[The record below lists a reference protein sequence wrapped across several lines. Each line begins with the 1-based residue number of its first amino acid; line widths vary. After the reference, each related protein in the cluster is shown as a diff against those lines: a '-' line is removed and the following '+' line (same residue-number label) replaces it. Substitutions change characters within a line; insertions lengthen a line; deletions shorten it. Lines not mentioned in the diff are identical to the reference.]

1 MPQPHAVQTPPVQL
15 GVTAKDGIG
24 ASIYALVER
33 GIGRHP
39 LLASRIRGEVE
50 LRFAEEFAPVRM
62 TFSEHGVVVEDGPA
76 HSPDLLVIGRLPDI
90 VALTTAPL
98 LGGWPNPALRRGRA
112 ALARLAN
119 GRVRI
124 AGDRTLARQLLR
136 LFEV

>member
-1 MPQPHAVQTPPVQL
+1 VSEPQAVETPALRL
-15 GVTAKDGIG
+15 GATTKDGIG

-33 GIGRHP
+33 GVGRHP
-39 LLASRIRGEVE
+39 LLASRIRSEVE

-62 TFSEHGVVVEDGPA
+62 TFSDQGVVVEDGPA
-76 HSPDLLVIGRLPDI
+76 QSPDLRVTGRLPDI

-124 AGDRTLARQLLR
+124 AGDRDLAWQLLR

>member
-1 MPQPHAVQTPPVQL
+1 VPAHHAVETPPLRL
-15 GVTAKDGIG
+15 GATAKDGIG

-33 GIGRHP
+33 GVGRHP

-50 LRFAEEFAPVRM
+50 LRFSEDLAPVRM
-62 TFSEHGVVVEDGPA
+62 TFSEQEVVVEDGPA
-76 HSPDLLVIGRLPDI
+76 HSPDLLVTGRLPDI

-124 AGDRTLARQLLR
+124 SGDRTLARQLLR

>member
-1 MPQPHAVQTPPVQL
+1 
-15 GVTAKDGIG
+15 
-24 ASIYALVER
+24 
-33 GIGRHP
+33 
-39 LLASRIRGEVE
+39 
-50 LRFAEEFAPVRM
+50 
-62 TFSEHGVVVEDGPA
+62 VVVEDGPA
-76 HSPDLLVIGRLPDI
+76 HSPDLLVTGRLPDI